1 MDIITRNFFHILQQG
16 AFHEKNQTEPMS
28 PFKWKRLI
36 QMAQDQGVTAYFTH
50 VTGNNHQQS
59 DDDEATDEQLTD
71 VTNLNNRY
79 LNHQLI
85 KILETEKNDEDAQPE
100 TQQLLA
106 IIIYNVKKMLN
117 SKLSLKGIIEL
128 GKFLRTKGHKVD
140 FVKIEK
146 WLNKLHLKRIAQLQG
161 SILITDFNFQEEE
174 IPFVEKI
181 EKDAHKLLLKTI
193 AHTQNDAAEEWHFR
207 QRENGFVRNNS
218 RLMRR
223 NIRRNARYLKYAAI
237 ESTSTFVANF
247 LKSLSEIEE

>member
-36 QMAQDQGVTAYFTH
+36 QMAQDQDVTAYFTH
-50 VTGNNHQQS
+50 VTGNNHQQP

-71 VTNLNNRY
+71 VTNLSNRY

-128 GKFLRTKGHKVD
+128 GKFLRTKIINDID
-140 FVKIEK
+140 FRS
-146 WLNKLHLKRIAQLQG
+146 NKFTFKRKYCI
-161 SILITDFNFQEEE
+161 
-174 IPFVEKI
+174 
-181 EKDAHKLLLKTI
+181 
-193 AHTQNDAAEEWHFR
+193 
-207 QRENGFVRNNS
+207 
-218 RLMRR
+218 
-223 NIRRNARYLKYAAI
+223 NI
-237 ESTSTFVANF
+237 F
-247 LKSLSEIEE
+247 